1 MACRTRKTETE
12 ERISFQELP
21 AEVDQVWAEAAARWM
36 LGEPLYMYRGMSL
49 KWHKEK
55 QETYREA
62 SPKEGVIREFLE
74 KKIPTDWKEKSQAQ
88 RRSFFNSE
96 FQVKDENNLVNRE
109 RICAAEI
116 WCECF
121 GGDLK
126 QMKRH
131 DIIEINSI
139 LNCISGWDRVS
150 SARFGPYGTQRGY
163 IRVNKEA

>member
-1 MACRTRKTETE
+1 
-12 ERISFQELP
+12 
-21 AEVDQVWAEAAARWM
+21 
-36 LGEPLYMYRGMSL
+36 MSGDVA
-49 KWHKEK
+49 KVAQEK

-96 FQVKDENNLVNRE
+96 FQVKDESSMVERD
-109 RICAAEI
+109 RICAAEV

-126 QMKRH
+126 QMRRQ
-131 DIIEINSI
+131 DTIEINGI
-139 LNCISGWDRVS
+139 LNCIDGWQRIS
-150 SARFGPYGTQRGY
+150 SVRFGPYGTQRGY
-163 IRVNKEA
+163 TRVNRVLTD